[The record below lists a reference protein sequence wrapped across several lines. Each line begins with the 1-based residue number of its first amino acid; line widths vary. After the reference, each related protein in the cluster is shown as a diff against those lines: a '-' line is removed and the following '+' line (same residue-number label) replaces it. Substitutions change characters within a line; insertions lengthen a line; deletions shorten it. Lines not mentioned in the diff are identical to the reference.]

1 VPARGQAKSAGP
13 DDRTRGS
20 GDRSSGR
27 RFHFLGFLQ
36 IVQPV
41 RSARRRASPSR
52 VAFQCGIL
60 GLAVWLGITPAR
72 AELRKEVEPNDSPAG
87 AQPLL
92 PAASVGGTIGAP
104 GDMDVY
110 ADRLEAGQSIGADI
124 LARGFRAGAQ
134 PGSSLSAVLTVLDR
148 DGSTVLAQ
156 SQSQGSFDD
165 PYTRAQA
172 AASGTYYISVR
183 DAAGGGGSAYLYV
196 LSIEVDPNGS
206 FNTATP
212 IVPPVLPSIDALIDP
227 PGDQDDYRF
236 DGQAGQVVTIDID
249 SAVFNPDQ
257 PPAEIVATLYD
268 PAHAV
273 VAEDAYTASDPVD
286 PYIQT
291 TLPADGVYT
300 IRIRELRSF
309 VGTSNTFYQ
318 MSVTLGSSADDG
330 TFATGDPVV
339 VPRAVSGVVSPA
351 TDVDHFRFH
360 LAGAATM
367 RADLDAREGLV
378 SLLVGTLALNNATGI
393 LVQDASSP
401 DPHLASAQPAG
412 DYSVSVRGPCSGSG
426 CVAEDSYYV
435 LFLDPDLDGDGLVLP
450 GDNCPR
456 ASNPG
461 QSDADHD
468 GVGDACDDC
477 PSVFNPDQQDTD
489 GDGRGDACDCAPP
502 EVGGDLGFSDAQTI
516 IWSADAASAAYNVYR
531 GTIVG
536 AVWSYNQTCRAS
548 SIPSPTATDT
558 ATPAKGAALYY
569 LVSGRNACGE
579 GPLGPASNGQE
590 RPNTSPC
597 P

>member
-1 VPARGQAKSAGP
+1 M
-13 DDRTRGS
+13 
-20 GDRSSGR
+20 
-27 RFHFLGFLQ
+27 
-36 IVQPV
+36 
-41 RSARRRASPSR
+41 
-52 VAFQCGIL
+52 
-60 GLAVWLGITPAR
+60 TPAR
-72 AELRKEVEPNDSPAG
+72 ADLRKEVEPNDSPAA

-104 GDMDVY
+104 GDVDVY
-110 ADRLEAGQSIGADI
+110 AVRLEAGQSIGADI

-156 SQSQGSFDD
+156 SQSQGAFDD
-165 PYTRAQA
+165 PYTSAQV

-183 DAAGGGGSAYLYV
+183 DATGGGGSAYLYV
-196 LSIEVDPNGS
+196 LSIEVDPNNS
-206 FNTATP
+206 FGTATP

-227 PGDQDDYRF
+227 PGDQDYYRF
-236 DGQAGQVVTIDID
+236 DGHAGQIVTIDID
-249 SAVFNPDQ
+249 AAVFNPDQ

-268 PAHAV
+268 PAHGV
-273 VAEDAYTASDPVD
+273 IAEDAYTSSDPVD
-286 PYIQT
+286 PFIQMA
-291 TLPADGVYT
+291 LPVDGVYA

-318 MSVTLGSSADDG
+318 MSVTLGSATDDG
-330 TFATGDPVV
+330 SFATGNPVV

-351 TDVDHFRFH
+351 TDADHYRLH
-360 LAGAATM
+360 LAAAATV
-367 RADLDAREGLV
+367 RADIDAREGLV
-378 SLLVGTLALNNATGI
+378 SLLQGTLALNNATGI
-393 LVQDASSP
+393 VVQDSSSP
-401 DPHLASAQPAG
+401 DPHLASAQPPG

-435 LFLDPDLDGDGLVLP
+435 LYLDPDLDADGLVLP
-450 GDNCPR
+450 ADNCPL

-461 QSDADHD
+461 QTDADRD
-468 GVGDACDDC
+468 GIGDACDNC
-477 PSVFNPDQQDTD
+477 PSVFNPDQRDAD

-502 EVGGDLGFSDAQTI
+502 EVGDDLGFSDTQTLV
-516 IWSADAASAAYNVYR
+516 WSSDPASASYNLYR

-536 AVWSYNQTCRAS
+536 GAWSYNQTCRAP
-548 SIPSPTATDT
+548 SILSPTATDA
-558 ATPAKGAALYY
+558 ATPARGAALYY
-569 LVSGRNACGE
+569 LVSGWNACGE